1 MLVLTR
7 KVGEEIYIGDRI
19 CVKVMEIS
27 GGKVRLGI
35 DAPISM
41 RIYRE
46 EVLAKVKN
54 ENRFAAEWALADF
67 QRIVGIIPRSD
78 EREGQ
83 N

>member
-7 KVGEEIYIGDRI
+7 KVGEEIYIGDQI

-27 GGKVRLGI
+27 GSKVRLGI
-35 DAPISM
+35 DAPVSL

-54 ENRFAAEWALADF
+54 ENRFAAE
-67 QRIVGIIPRSD
+67 
-78 EREGQ
+78 
-83 N
+83 